1 MAVSTSRE
9 RFVLKPVKNVER
21 SKNTPTISV
30 FLQDHILSNHFIR
43 IKNMKKG
50 NEDPDNLGGL
60 GGMLP
65 AEVLKMLNGLLE
77 QMHRAGHINRQQ
89 NRSSVCRLWRTAC
102 GDANKCGS
110 LPHPLPKGREKG
122 AGNLPEPLKRRVR
135 KRLLRSTR
143 SLGRRRMRGYRRYR
157 TSSWVD
163 PQVVNNVIL
172 VLLGF
177 RFRTVRGYRHYQ
189 VVRRSADEMRVMRH
203 RLPGGDGED
212 GGNDS

>member
-1 MAVSTSRE
+1 
-9 RFVLKPVKNVER
+9 
-21 SKNTPTISV
+21 
-30 FLQDHILSNHFIR
+30 
-43 IKNMKKG
+43 MKKG

-122 AGNLPEPLKRRVR
+122 AGNLPEPLKRRAR

-143 SLGRRRMRGYRRYR
+143 SRGRRRMRGCRRYR
-157 TSSWVD
+157 TSSWGVSCGTVFR
-163 PQVVNNVIL
+163 VVMVRMVEMIREIPRVPCVYLCGTRNMLHFYLFIL
-172 VLLGF
+172 
-177 RFRTVRGYRHYQ
+177 TIPTIPTIPISYRVSHKIN
-189 VVRRSADEMRVMRH
+189 E
-203 RLPGGDGED
+203 LC
-212 GGNDS
+212 

>member
-77 QMHRAGHINRQQ
+77 QMHRAGHINQ
-89 NRSSVCRLWRTAC
+89 
-102 GDANKCGS
+102 GS
-110 LPHPLPKGREKG
+110 KIEVVYVASGGQHVETQINVGAYPHP
-122 AGNLPEPLKRRVR
+122 
-135 KRLLRSTR
+135 RSTR